1 MNSSRDR
8 IIAIVLDR
16 LPDSIEQRRQVL
28 TDLVAVFP
36 ASREARGLLTLL
48 DAHISAQRELS
59 LESSRGSGRP
69 GDTPIE
75 RGAGRLGEDPKE
87 RGGRK

>member
-1 MNSSRDR
+1 MNSRDR

-16 LPDSIEQRRQVL
+16 LPDSIEHRRQVL
-28 TDLVAVFP
+28 MDLVTTFP
-36 ASREARGLLTLL
+36 GAKEARGLLTLL

-59 LESSRGSGRP
+59 FETSRGSGRLA
-69 GDTPIE
+69 DDPIE
-75 RGAGRLGEDPKE
+75 RGAGRLGDEAKE